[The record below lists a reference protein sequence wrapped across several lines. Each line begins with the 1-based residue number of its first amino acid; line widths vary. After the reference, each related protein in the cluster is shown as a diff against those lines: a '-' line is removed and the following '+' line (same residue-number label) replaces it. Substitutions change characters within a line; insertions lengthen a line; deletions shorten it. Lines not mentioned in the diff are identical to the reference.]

1 MKFILLLEGSTEAKG
16 VHTFINRWLNQ
27 FFAVGVGVQPDTFEG
42 WPDLHDSAPKKAA
55 RYLTD
60 ARSSGIIAV
69 VSLLDLYGPTFY
81 PADKVTVSERHTWGT
96 GYMEGRIRQ
105 HFRDKGLGEDLA
117 AKYRHFFAVHETE
130 AWFLAQPTLFPDEV
144 RQFLEKQPKAPE
156 AVNFQTPPGKL
167 LEQQYMQKLKVRY
180 PKTTKALNF
189 FPRLDAE
196 TVISRCPYLKAML
209 HELGQMALDAGIPPK
224 GDWHQVTV
232 REAAQGETLPG

>member
-1 MKFILLLEGSTEAKG
+1 MKFILLLEGATEEKG
-16 VHTFINRWLNQ
+16 VPGFINRWLNQ

-60 ARSSGIIAV
+60 ARSPDVIAV

-81 PADKVTVSERHTWGT
+81 PPDKATVSERHAWGSE
-96 GYMEGRIRQ
+96 YMQGRVRQ
-105 HFRDKGLGEDLA
+105 HFRQKGLSDDLA

-130 AWFLAQPTLFPDEV
+130 AWFLAQPSLFPDEI

-167 LEQQYMQKLKVRY
+167 LEQQYLQKLKVRY
-180 PKTTKALNF
+180 PKTTKARNF
-189 FPRLDAE
+189 FPRLDTE
-196 TVISRCPYLKAML
+196 TVVSRCPYLKAML
-209 HELGQMALDAGIPPK
+209 HELRRMALEAGVPPK
-224 GDWHQVTV
+224 GNWHQ
-232 REAAQGETLPG
+232 EAVEEARG